1 MPRPVARWLL
11 AMSTRVG
18 APRDRVLRVLLDGYT
33 DQLPDGLRNRI
44 QKQAPRVPEPRR
56 PQ

>member
-33 DQLPDGLRNRI
+33 DQLPDGLRKRL